1 MNPPSKEAIPQDFPG
16 PTPVRLPACGSW
28 ADPFEFLFRASSLQ
42 MLAYF
47 LTQDNPLASVSP
59 KLRTRCSSSGTHTG
73 QANPTPRRVPS
84 RPICTGGLHRGVLQ
98 DPVLLSLYM
107 QASVSEHVSQSW
119 ALERWPPHTYV
130 LQASKVK
137 PSRMLLREKITQGKR
152 SEGGRKKLLGEGPG
166 LPGADVGEAAGRPV
180 TQAPIAAHN

>member
-1 MNPPSKEAIPQDFPG
+1 M
-16 PTPVRLPACGSW
+16 
-28 ADPFEFLFRASSLQ
+28 
-42 MLAYF
+42 
-47 LTQDNPLASVSP
+47 
-59 KLRTRCSSSGTHTG
+59 
-73 QANPTPRRVPS
+73 
-84 RPICTGGLHRGVLQ
+84 
-98 DPVLLSLYM
+98 
-107 QASVSEHVSQSW
+107 SEHVSQAW

-130 LQASKVK
+130 LQDSKAK